1 MPITA
6 TNFQVRIGGMSVAFS
21 GSVMLAPSSST
32 GSGVGGVGSCGG
44 CSCSEFTGIRLD
56 LSNGTIYA
64 AYLMVGGVANSILGS
79 AINAALPSPFDYWQM
94 QLLAGK
100 SPDQIGCCNFAPN
113 LEATFGQSGDLQAAY
128 DSAKPRGTTG
138 RAIGALQNQVESLT
152 TANNA
157 LQAQVNALRARIAF
171 LEGGEGATAE
181 DINDSLLASLIGGG
195 RVGRGCD
202 PAPNLDA
209 KAGAWI
215 QAPAVKSGCGC

>member
-6 TNFQVRIGGMSVAFS
+6 NNFQVRIGGMSVAFS
-21 GSVMLAPSSST
+21 GSIMLAPSSST

-64 AYLMVGGVANSILGS
+64 SYLMVGGVATTTLLTAFNV
-79 AINAALPSPFDYWQM
+79 ALPSPFDYWQM

-100 SPDQIGCCNFAPN
+100 SPDQIGCCSFAPN
-113 LEATFGQSGDLQAAY
+113 LEATFGQAGDLQAAY
-128 DSAKPRGTTG
+128 DGAAPRGTTG
-138 RAIGALQNQVESLT
+138 RAIGALQNQVENLT
-152 TANNA
+152 NTNNA
-157 LQAQVNALRARIAF
+157 LQAQVNALRARISF
-171 LEGGEGATAE
+171 LEGGEGATEE
-181 DINDSLLASLIGGG
+181 DINNSLLASLIGGG
-195 RVGRGCD
+195 RVGRACD

-215 QAPAVKSGCGC
+215 QAPAVSGGCGC